1 MLSVD
6 GTLWVPD
13 YSKPKVGVQGLDTS
27 TGELAKDRV
36 PGFSFPN
43 QRLLGGDVFF
53 ADGSTFRPLPTAVFD
68 TGGGRLWEA
77 ASYDQVTTPLA
88 TKEGRLLFAY
98 TSRTSGGL
106 HLDRFA
112 GVAGATGKT
121 LFDIPS
127 VKVPADAFGAIGFA
141 PGGVI
146 VVAAHADDWYQPSLI
161 LSGYSTSEGK
171 LLWTRHEVD
180 PIVKTTRRDL

>member
-1 MLSVD
+1 VLWSKVVEGADPWLSPMLSVD

-112 GVAGATGKT
+112 GVAGATGVLLQMKT
-121 LFDIPS
+121 PVCGLSLQTDA
-127 VKVPADAFGAIGFA
+127 VKKAQSYEQD
-141 PGGVI
+141 
-146 VVAAHADDWYQPSLI
+146 
-161 LSGYSTSEGK
+161 
-171 LLWTRHEVD
+171 R
-180 PIVKTTRRDL
+180 TTAV